1 MELYVNVDC
10 SYLVVMARS
19 YGIAELANE
28 FGVTTR
34 TIRFYEDRGLV
45 TPLREGNR
53 RIYRSRDRVR
63 LKLIMRGKRLG
74 FSIEEIREMIDIYDV
89 DRSEVTQLRL
99 VLDKIEQR
107 RAALAQQSEDIELT
121 LQELGALEDRCAEL
135 LQAKEGAAA
144 PLNARPTV

>member
-1 MELYVNVDC
+1 MELYVNVNC
-10 SYLVVMARS
+10 SYLVVMAHS

-135 LQAKEGAAA
+135 LQAKEVAAA
-144 PLNARPTV
+144 PLNARPMV

>member
-1 MELYVNVDC
+1 MELYLNVNCGYV
-10 SYLVVMARS
+10 VVMART
-19 YGIAELANE
+19 YGITELANE
-28 FGVTTR
+28 LGVTTR

-107 RAALAQQSEDIELT
+107 RAVLAQQSEDIELT
-121 LQELGALEDRCAEL
+121 LQELGALEDRCAHL
-135 LQAKEGAAA
+135 LLTKEDAASA
-144 PLNARPTV
+144 SMRASV